1 VSQVSRKRLVPPH
14 RAVRMS
20 ADIAGHG
27 DDGKDRDPSAESLL
41 TEQSDGFANAM
52 NFAPLVE
59 QRGVSANGGAYR

>member
-1 VSQVSRKRLVPPH
+1 
-14 RAVRMS
+14 MS

-41 TEQSDGFANAM
+41 TEQSNGFANAM